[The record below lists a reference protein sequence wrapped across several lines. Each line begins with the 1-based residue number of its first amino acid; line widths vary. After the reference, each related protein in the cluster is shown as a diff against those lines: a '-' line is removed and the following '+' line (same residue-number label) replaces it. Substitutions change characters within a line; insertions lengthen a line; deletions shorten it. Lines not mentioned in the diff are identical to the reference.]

1 MSGDDLRQRL
11 SDPPL
16 RVLNRLPFAPGKL
29 MIVAQNDGVT
39 HERIGNIE
47 RVEKQAD
54 RVFCIGQAHNLQHR
68 SGVPYRRLSDR
79 SHGTNEGQGPPQA

>member
-16 RVLNRLPFAPGKL
+16 RILNRLPFAGKL

-54 RVFCIGQAHNLQHR
+54 RVFCIGQAHNCSIDLASVIVGCH
-68 SGVPYRRLSDR
+68 R
-79 SHGTNEGQGPPQA
+79 SHGANEGQGAPQA